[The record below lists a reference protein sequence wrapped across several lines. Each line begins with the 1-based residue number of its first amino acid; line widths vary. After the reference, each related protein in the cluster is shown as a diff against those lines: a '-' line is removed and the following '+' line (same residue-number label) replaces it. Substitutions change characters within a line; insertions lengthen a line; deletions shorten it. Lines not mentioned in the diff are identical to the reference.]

1 MWHFS
6 VTLNAGHPY
15 KSQPWTWLMMSRPV
29 SFYYATPKTC
39 GVKSC
44 SQEVLALGTP
54 LIWWAAIPALL
65 ACAVWWLTRRDW
77 RAGAVLVGVA
87 AGWLPW
93 FWFAWHDHRTEF
105 SFYAVAFE
113 PFLIIAITLC
123 IGLIIGPALASSA
136 RRVTG
141 SIVAGVYL
149 LAVLADF
156 YYLYPVLAAQ
166 VVPYTSWLARMWYHG
181 WI

>member
-1 MWHFS
+1 
-6 VTLNAGHPY
+6 
-15 KSQPWTWLMMSRPV
+15 
-29 SFYYATPKTC
+29 
-39 GVKSC
+39 
-44 SQEVLALGTP
+44 
-54 LIWWAAIPALL
+54 
-65 ACAVWWLTRRDW
+65 
-77 RAGAVLVGVA
+77 
-87 AGWLPW
+87 
-93 FWFAWHDHRTEF
+93 
-105 SFYAVAFE
+105 VAFE

-123 IGLIIGPALASSA
+123 IGLIIGPALASPV
-136 RRVTG
+136 RRMTG